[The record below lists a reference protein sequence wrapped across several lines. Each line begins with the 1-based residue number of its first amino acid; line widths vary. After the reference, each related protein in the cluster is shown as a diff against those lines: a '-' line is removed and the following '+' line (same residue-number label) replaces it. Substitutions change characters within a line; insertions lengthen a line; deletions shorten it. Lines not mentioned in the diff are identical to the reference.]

1 MGEWTYICL
10 IFVAMFQF
18 CCSRICLIICWL
30 TRPVWTV
37 VTGNGRPR
45 YRVSTEARPC
55 YLPGLAGHQV
65 RSVVLFGLT
74 HKLPRYTKDSEIYLC
89 IESNTKLSMQA
100 SLLNIYREQPLWLML
115 TYHLVLSRGSDSSV
129 DQKARDLWEPHCAAR
144 SFRNFIY
151 PSLPTTIDLAGNLKE
166 IPRVTV
172 KTFVSWLPFFFF
184 FNLIAPLHSA
194 RDTGDWSVWL

>member
-115 TYHLVLSRGSDSSV
+115 TYHLVCPEVPILVLTKRLVTSESHIAQLGASGT
-129 DQKARDLWEPHCAAR
+129 
-144 SFRNFIY
+144 SFT
-151 PSLPTTIDLAGNLKE
+151 LLCQL
-166 IPRVTV
+166 
-172 KTFVSWLPFFFF
+172 L
-184 FNLIAPLHSA
+184 
-194 RDTGDWSVWL
+194 